1 MACPRRPRRPD
12 AEISRLWAEP
22 ASRVHP
28 LPSHART
35 RHPSLLTTTLKSGW
49 SSFCASPVHEV
60 SPRGARGAPR
70 CSELPRELGRLAGC
84 ARAPSFIHLTCLSS
98 MPPVLWH
105 RFLSAPCCCFAGRR
119 VGRLQQSSVGG
130 RVHGGLLGGFRLAKI
145 QKLEAPLLLLLPIMA
160 AAAAACYRTAAA
172 RPLAG
177 SAAPAAGT
185 VTRCCCCSARG
196 ALWVASF
203 VFGGR
208 VHHHHHHHHP
218 RGREAVA
225 GAGRLFS
232 SVTTWREVGT
242 IRVGTCITI

>member
-1 MACPRRPRRPD
+1 MLTSCPRRPWRPD

-28 LPSHART
+28 LPSHAHT

-119 VGRLQQSSVGG
+119 VGRLQQIVGRRARARRAAG
-130 RVHGGLLGGFRLAKI
+130 RLPVGEDPEARGAAAAAAADHGGCCCCVLPHRCCSAACRLGCPCRWDRH
-145 QKLEAPLLLLLPIMA
+145 PLLLLL
-160 AAAAACYRTAAA
+160 C
-172 RPLAG
+172 
-177 SAAPAAGT
+177 
-185 VTRCCCCSARG
+185 
-196 ALWVASF
+196 
-203 VFGGR
+203 
-208 VHHHHHHHHP
+208 
-218 RGREAVA
+218 
-225 GAGRLFS
+225 
-232 SVTTWREVGT
+232 
-242 IRVGTCITI
+242 

>member
-1 MACPRRPRRPD
+1 
-12 AEISRLWAEP
+12 
-22 ASRVHP
+22 
-28 LPSHART
+28 
-35 RHPSLLTTTLKSGW
+35 
-49 SSFCASPVHEV
+49 
-60 SPRGARGAPR
+60 
-70 CSELPRELGRLAGC
+70 
-84 ARAPSFIHLTCLSS
+84 
-98 MPPVLWH
+98 
-105 RFLSAPCCCFAGRR
+105 
-119 VGRLQQSSVGG
+119 
-130 RVHGGLLGGFRLAKI
+130 VHGGLLGGFRLAKI

-172 RPLAG
+172 RLLAG

-225 GAGRLFS
+225 GAGRLFRFS
-232 SVTTWREVGT
+232 SVTTCRHDPCRHVHHYLSLACVLSHILISISHAT
-242 IRVGTCITI
+242 V